1 MNKSKP
7 HNVKKIT
14 KILIDIL
21 KKNNKSLKKERI
33 PTSKSLHLLGYIDS
47 FDIMNLIEIVQKNFA
62 IKFKNDELDINKI
75 SNLEKFSK
83 IIIKK
88 LNSRN

>member
-1 MNKSKP
+1 MKKSKTYT
-7 HNVKKIT
+7 VKKIT
-14 KILIDIL
+14 KILLDII
-21 KKNNKSLKKERI
+21 KKNNKSLKKVRI
-33 PTSKSLHLLGYIDS
+33 PTSKPLHHLGYIDS

-62 IKFKNDELDINKI
+62 VKFKNYELDINKI

>member
-1 MNKSKP
+1 MNKSKTRSI
-7 HNVKKIT
+7 KKIT
-14 KILIDIL
+14 ETLIDIL
-21 KKNNKSLKKERI
+21 KKNKKSLKKERI
-33 PTSKSLHLLGYIDS
+33 PTSKPLHQLGYIDS
-47 FDIMNLIEIVQKNFA
+47 FDIMNFIEIVQKNFA
-62 IKFKNDELDINKI
+62 VKFKNNELDIRKI